1 MTKPAAV
8 KNILKIR
15 FVITRGYFCDLN
27 VRKIFFEKFSA
38 AAKFGFFRISS
49 SFASAC
55 CARTGRRENL
65 LKNIRLFYK
74 INQL

>member
-38 AAKFGFFRISS
+38 AAKFGFFFEYLQVSHRP
-49 SFASAC
+49 AALGPGEEK
-55 CARTGRRENL
+55 T
-65 LKNIRLFYK
+65 Y
-74 INQL
+74 

>member
-1 MTKPAAV
+1 MFFLPMTKPAAV

-38 AAKFGFFRISS
+38 AAKFGFFSNIFKFRIGLLRSD
-49 SFASAC
+49 
-55 CARTGRRENL
+55 REKRKL
-65 LKNIRLFYK
+65 IEKYPFIL
-74 INQL
+74 